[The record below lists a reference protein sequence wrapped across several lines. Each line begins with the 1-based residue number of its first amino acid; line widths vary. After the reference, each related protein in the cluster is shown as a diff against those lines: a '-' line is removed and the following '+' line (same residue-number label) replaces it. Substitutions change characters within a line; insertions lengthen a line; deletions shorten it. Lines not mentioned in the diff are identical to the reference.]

1 MSRKLALLLSTS
13 LAIGCLPA
21 DSRPTPGSVFVSAQ
35 PSEATRSGFTTADG
49 WQVRFETFLTALGDV
64 DLDNPDEDG
73 AEPGPCNQYSE
84 THYERLFDFAI
95 ADGGKVGLVY
105 GLGECSLEYRMRGPT
120 EDSVLGA
127 GADSADA
134 ALMRARGSDAY
145 AEDERVALFVRGV
158 GLRDGVEKRFEWSFR
173 RGFEVAKCSSESG
186 DSPVSV
192 VGLTGGVAIE
202 LRILVRGDELFR
214 VAPND
219 DAPIEFDRY
228 AAADV
233 DGDGNISFDEL
244 DAVPAD
250 LSDEWPQ
257 EGLPEDEPDLEPF
270 SLGTVVYELLLPRV
284 TRLLGSGVC
293 QAELRGRR

>member
-1 MSRKLALLLSTS
+1 MSRAWGPLLSACVTV
-13 LAIGCLPA
+13 GCLPA

-35 PSEATRSGFTTADG
+35 PSEATRGGFTTADG
-49 WQVRFETFLTALGDV
+49 WQVRFESFLTALGDV
-64 DLDNPDEDG
+64 DLHDPDEDG
-73 AEPGPCNQYSE
+73 DEPGPCNLYSE
-84 THYERLFDFAI
+84 THYEKLFDFAT
-95 ADGGKVGLVY
+95 AEGGKVGLVY
-105 GLGECSLEYRMRGPT
+105 GLGECSVEYRVRGPS
-120 EDSVLGA
+120 ESALLGA
-127 GADSADA
+127 GADSEDA

-145 AEDERVALFVRGV
+145 AEDERVALLVRGV

-173 RGFEVAKCSSESG
+173 RSFEVAKCSAESG

-192 VGLTGGVAIE
+192 VGLTGGAAIE
-202 LRILVRGDELFR
+202 LRIVVKGDELFR

-228 AAADV
+228 AAADA
-233 DGDGNISFDEL
+233 DDDGNISFIEL
-244 DAVPAD
+244 DAVPAE

-257 EGLPEDEPDLEPF
+257 EGLPADEPDLEPF

-293 QAELRGRR
+293 EARGRP